1 MRGKASRFRRE
12 KRPTHLGRVVGA
24 RERKEFVAER
34 GIHLFFMLL
43 FVCFEDQNLAEK
55 R

>member
-1 MRGKASRFRRE
+1 MRGKKLRFRRE

-34 GIHLFFMLL
+34 GIHLFFYASFCL
-43 FVCFEDQNLAEK
+43 F
-55 R
+55 